1 LPPRAVSKLAFVCAA
16 AAAVALGGCSG
27 TTSTFD
33 ASNLLPKPS
42 TIFATPDWARPASNN
57 TGDLGPKGPVGP
69 QDLVSA
75 DGACP
80 PAAPDPAQAQAAAAP
95 PPPNAPV
102 GTPAGDLGGAQAPA
116 GAMPGG
122 DPGAQQALGGIA
134 LGMTECQAVHRAG
147 QPSNVAISAS
157 NSGERKVVLTY
168 QSGTWPGIY
177 TFDSGRLKTIER
189 VPGQEKPKTPAKKK
203 PAKHAKRA
211 APPAAEPAVA
221 Q

>member
-1 LPPRAVSKLAFVCAA
+1 LPPRAVSKLAFICAA
-16 AAAVALGGCSG
+16 AAAAALGGCSG

-33 ASNLLPKPS
+33 AANLLPKPS

-57 TGDLGPKGPVGP
+57 TGDLEPKGAVGP
-69 QDLVSA
+69 ADLVSA

-80 PAAPDPAQAQAAAAP
+80 PAPPEPGQAQAAAAP
-95 PPPNAPV
+95 PPANAPV
-102 GTPAGDLGGAQAPA
+102 GTPAGDLGSAQAPA
-116 GAMPGG
+116 GG

-134 LGMTECQAVHRAG
+134 LGMTECQAVRRAG

-177 TFDSGRLKTIER
+177 TFNAGRLKTVER
-189 VPGQEKPKTPAKKK
+189 VPGQEKPKAPAKKK
-203 PAKHAKRA
+203 PAKHAKSA
-211 APPAAEPAVA
+211 AGGNAEPVYV